1 MIHSGTTLLVT
12 PPVDFLAAAR
22 RYIKARTKQYTPA
35 EVDYIISLYTDVC
48 RAGEVD
54 VELLITQMIHETA
67 GLTSAWSSPTKR
79 NPAGIGV
86 TGATDP
92 VTGEALG
99 FVFDTWADAVEAHVG
114 LILCYRFATGQGSPS
129 QQKIINDYLLLRPSA
144 PRNVAT
150 TLAQM
155 AVKWAAD
162 PAYVTTMVRVNEVVS
177 AA

>member
-1 MIHSGTTLLVT
+1 MIHGGTTLLVT

-22 RYIKARTKQYTPA
+22 RYIKARTKQYTA
-35 EVDYIISLYTDVC
+35 SEVDYIISLYVDIC
-48 RAGEVD
+48 RAAEVD

-67 GLTSAWSSPTKR
+67 ALTSAWSSPTKR

-86 TGATDP
+86 TGAIGADGQP
-92 VTGEALG
+92 LG
-99 FVFDTWADAVEAHVG
+99 FVFDTWADSVEAHVG
-114 LILCYRFATGQGSPS
+114 LILCYRFAAGQGSPS
-129 QQKIINDYLLLRPSA
+129 QQKIINDYLLIRPSA

-150 TLAQM
+150 TLSSM

-162 PAYVTTMVRVNEVVS
+162 PAYVETMIRVNDTVS